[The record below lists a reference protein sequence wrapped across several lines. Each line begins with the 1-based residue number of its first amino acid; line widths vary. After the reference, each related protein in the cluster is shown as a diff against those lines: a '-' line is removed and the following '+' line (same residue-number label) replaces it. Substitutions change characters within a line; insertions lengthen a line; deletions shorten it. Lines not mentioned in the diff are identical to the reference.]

1 MGMEQALLTW
11 VHLVAA
17 SIWVGG
23 AIFLGVVLSP
33 ALRSA
38 MPDVEARMRLIILVG
53 RRFNKIAV
61 PSLVILMA
69 TGLYNSHLLLANYHL
84 LGESSY
90 GIYLVIKMTLVAILV
105 VVYMIHVRI
114 IRKDVEESVVNK
126 TMPSEELRSLRKR
139 VIILGEV
146 TVVLSVAILFFAALM
161 DAGV

>member
-1 MGMEQALLTW
+1 MEQALLTW

-33 ALRSA
+33 ALRGA

-69 TGLYNSHLLLANYHL
+69 TGIYNSHALLANYHI

-90 GIYLVIKMTLVAILV
+90 GIYLVVKMALVAMLV
-105 VVYMIHVRI
+105 AVYAVHVRI
-114 IRKDVEESVVNK
+114 IRKDVEERIVAGA
-126 TMPSEELRSLRKR
+126 MPQAELRSLRRR
-139 VIILGEV
+139 VIILGEI